1 MSQHDFEIANQ
12 TASSARDDINQALVA
27 LASNNSGPT
36 APTTTKANMWWY
48 DTTNDILKFR
58 NNASL
63 PGTAWIDVAYL
74 DQSTSKF
81 KILDDTAVVDTN
93 GNPTGLLGGQATG
106 TWTTGTGTTESLVS
120 PAQVASSVASNIP
133 DTLGVG
139 QTWQDMSASRAI
151 NTSYQNTTGRPIM
164 VSVCTRSSVRYN
176 FEVSTNNTTF
186 VSVGAVA
193 GFGNLGDEK
202 SAQVIVP
209 DDHYYRVTGGSL
221 IMWAELR

>member
-12 TASSARDDINQALVA
+12 TASSARTDINNALVA
-27 LASNNSGPT
+27 LATNNSGNNEP
-36 APTTTKANMWWY
+36 ANPKPNMWWY
-48 DTTNDILKFR
+48 EEDSNILKIR
-58 NNASL
+58 NELN
-63 PGTAWIDVAYL
+63 TAWINFAYVDATNSKVGPMDNTYL
-74 DQSTSKF
+74 YNPQGTQTGFLGDQLTSAWQ
-81 KILDDTAVVDTN
+81 L
-93 GNPTGLLGGQATG
+93 
-106 TWTTGTGTTESLVS
+106 GTGTLDSLVS
-120 PAQVASSVASNIP
+120 PAQVAASVVSNTP
-133 DTLGVG
+133 DTLGMA

-164 VSVCTRSSVRYN
+164 VSVCTRSTIRYN
-176 FEVSTNNTTF
+176 FQVSTNNTTF
-186 VSVGAVA
+186 VDVGAVA